1 MYPNDTKYFKGV
13 PTTKPLQHND
23 VISFGFNI
31 IAVYDKDHESA
42 FVYRLIKRE
51 IDIIDIDSEDEKPT
65 ESTSNDDDKPTT
77 SKSTADADAPTTSK
91 STGDAAKP
99 AASKCPAADDEV
111 IDLSSDS
118 DDTPDSNEN
127 EDYGTAPR
135 INFVDDVLDSSDA
148 TEQYASG
155 SGDGSGNGSD
165 NASSDDEGSF
175 VREATI
181 HQADDDDTSPEII
194 SLDDES
200 SSAKVDQ
207 EENAP
212 TENEAA
218 TLHSDK
224 SPQSQQNSS
233 NTAGTSKESNGT
245 GDAASTDTG
254 PSNEDKDA
262 SEVAKKPH
270 EERLTL
276 LKERLEKN
284 IPKKRK
290 IVTIKA
296 KAIKR
301 RRKTLTEAEYTMHR
315 VEIREEEEL
324 KKERL
329 EQKRKRRELLAKQ
342 GNDQKAKRD
351 AAAES
356 AATNRPVFV
365 PKVKNATVSRGE
377 QLCTDMLALQSNN

>member
-65 ESTSNDDDKPTT
+65 ESTSI
-77 SKSTADADAPTTSK
+77 DADAPTTSK
-91 STGDAAKP
+91 STADAAKP

-155 SGDGSGNGSD
+155 SGDGSGDGSG

-181 HQADDDDTSPEII
+181 HQADDDTSPEII

-233 NTAGTSKESNGT
+233 NAAGTSKESNGT

-262 SEVAKKPH
+262 SEEAKKPH